1 MTIVHKYKVGDKVRF
16 KSKFP
21 SPTTGLVG
29 REGTVAEITGIG
41 LNYNNK
47 PHYYIDNITGGV
59 FAESCF
65 AGLATEPIFPSCDR
79 EAEGPDTLQ
88 ADMPNHDTGENK
100 AVWTWSE
107 TFECFVCSN
116 CERSALN
123 NFMGRSTD
131 SRFCPNCGRLMTNS
145 TVED

>member
-1 MTIVHKYKVGDKVRF
+1 MKTVVHKYKVGDKVRF
-16 KSKFP
+16 KSNFP

-65 AGLATEPIFPSCDR
+65 AGLATESKFLAQRALDPEVDKEQGPETKCDIDDSDESENIQDIIAELSEIRAGYNLFSYEERAKYHALTVAINKLR
-79 EAEGPDTLQ
+79 EEA
-88 ADMPNHDTGENK
+88 
-100 AVWTWSE
+100 
-107 TFECFVCSN
+107 
-116 CERSALN
+116 
-123 NFMGRSTD
+123 
-131 SRFCPNCGRLMTNS
+131 
-145 TVED
+145 